1 MNPSNL
7 FEHLRQPFPLEK
19 SNLHSDN
26 CQVLQVNSSTTSLSS
41 SEFPKNDS
49 SQDFWGVEIR
59 FSQRK
64 SANKAKKESGD
75 AATQIY
81 GWKKIQPT
89 CPLFCSF
96 GWRGPLLLPS
106 WIFENRFSKYISN
119 QHELKQKYA
128 MNRISIIITVSLAT
142 MSPKASLNMLLMSTW
157 SWQGIRCKVQDRQHQ
172 PCPRCSA
179 PECGVRSALIQDL
192 ELFVEEGRKSA

>member
-1 MNPSNL
+1 M
-7 FEHLRQPFPLEK
+7 

-41 SEFPKNDS
+41 SEFPRNDS

-64 SANKAKKESGD
+64 SANKAKSQEMRQHKFMDG
-75 AATQIY
+75 
-81 GWKKIQPT
+81 KKIQPT
-89 CPLFCSF
+89 CPLFCLF

-119 QHELKQKYA
+119 QHELQQKYA
-128 MNRISIIITVSLAT
+128 MKRISIVITVSPAT
-142 MSPKASLNMLLMSTW
+142 MSPKASLKMLLMST
-157 SWQGIRCKVQDRQHQ
+157 
-172 PCPRCSA
+172 
-179 PECGVRSALIQDL
+179 
-192 ELFVEEGRKSA
+192 

>member
-64 SANKAKKESGD
+64 SANKAKSQE
-75 AATQIY
+75 
-81 GWKKIQPT
+81 
-89 CPLFCSF
+89 
-96 GWRGPLLLPS
+96 
-106 WIFENRFSKYISN
+106 
-119 QHELKQKYA
+119 
-128 MNRISIIITVSLAT
+128 M
-142 MSPKASLNMLLMSTW
+142 
-157 SWQGIRCKVQDRQHQ
+157 RQHKFMDGKKYNR
-172 PCPRCSA
+172 PA
-179 PECGVRSALIQDL
+179 PYFARSAG
-192 ELFVEEGRKSA
+192 EALFFCHLGSLKIDFQNIFPISMNYSKNTQ